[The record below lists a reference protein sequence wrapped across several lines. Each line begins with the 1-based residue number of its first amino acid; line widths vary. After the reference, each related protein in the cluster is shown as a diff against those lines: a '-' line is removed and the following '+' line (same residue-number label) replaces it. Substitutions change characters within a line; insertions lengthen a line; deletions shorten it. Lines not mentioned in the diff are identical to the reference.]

1 MGGPEQGVFAA
12 VGAYVSEVV
21 GCPPGCITAVS
32 RFHDGNRHAVHKVSY
47 LTADGAVEDVVV
59 RVSFDGAPADCAQA
73 EREARVLRRVGGLA
87 APRLYDFRCT
97 SPWFDTPIMCMEF
110 LPGSAQE
117 LGAVTPEELERLGRV
132 VAALHERP
140 VDGLAA
146 PLGATDDIPS
156 YAESRLESILSGLA
170 WVRAPL
176 PVLIR
181 DRLEAATGSLGTCW
195 EVWRDAECFRTGETL
210 ALLHGDIGP
219 GNVLWSPDPA
229 MIDWE
234 YTRLGDPADEI
245 AYLFDQNGLTAPRR
259 EAFWRG
265 YREGKSRQVHLAH
278 VVHRVDWWERLTLFG
293 STLWWVERWV
303 RRTQADAAGAADPNV
318 QRGQAYYFDHVT
330 RRLDRLNQLLA

>member
-1 MGGPEQGVFAA
+1 MAGPERGVLAA
-12 VGAYVSEVV
+12 VGAYASEVV
-21 GCPPGCITAVS
+21 ACPPGCITAVA
-32 RFHDGNRHAVHKVSY
+32 RFQDGNRHAVHKVSY
-47 LTADGAVEDVVV
+47 LSAGGAVEDVVV

-97 SPWFDTPIMCMEF
+97 SPWFDTPSMCMEF

-117 LGAVTPEELERLGRV
+117 LGSAAPEKLERLGRV
-132 VAALHERP
+132 VAALHAHP
-140 VDGLAA
+140 VDGLV
-146 PLGATDDIPS
+146 ATLAGTDAIAS
-156 YAESRLESILSGLA
+156 YAESRLKSILSGLV

-176 PVLIR
+176 PARIR
-181 DRLEAATGSLGTCW
+181 DRLEGAAGALRSCW
-195 EVWRDAECFRTGETL
+195 EVWRDAECFRTPEAL

-265 YREGKSRQVHLAH
+265 YRAGDSRQLHLAP

-303 RRTQADAAGAADPNV
+303 RRTEADATGAADPNAP
-318 QRGQAYYFDHVT
+318 RGQAYYFDHVT